1 MVTLVPIEGARCL
14 GAAYLLDAE
23 TVHET
28 FEQLDYR
35 EKNGYER
42 FEVVLDLE
50 DNTSLAALIY
60 IATEGNFAY
69 AGEAPPETLAHI
81 IARSVGPSGANKD
94 YLYELADALRELNAN
109 DPHVFEL
116 DALVRALDR

>member
-1 MVTLVPIEGARCL
+1 MRLTS
-14 GAAYLLDAE
+14 LDAE

-42 FEVVLDLE
+42 FEVTLDLE
-50 DNTSLAALIY
+50 DNTSLSALIY

-69 AGEAPPETLAHI
+69 AGEAPLEALAEI
-81 IARSVGPSGANKD
+81 IVTSTGPSGANKD
-94 YLYELADALRELNAN
+94 YLYELADALRALDAN

>member
-60 IATEGNFAY
+60 AAERIVRIFRALSQWTKLRRIDRLADNIAD
-69 AGEAPPETLAHI
+69 
-81 IARSVGPSGANKD
+81 ARSDLVASV
-94 YLYELADALRELNAN
+94 REAV
-109 DPHVFEL
+109 PEGT
-116 DALVRALDR
+116 